1 MQIPH
6 FDPALFEGEGLTE
19 DGHFFMWGSV
29 PASIWWLGKAG
40 LQTETQISLTRT
52 LVVMVNQAGRLNRR
66 KYPGETRLA
75 AQVYLEIY
83 RPDHDPVEKYLS
95 RALFDTDELAT
106 HEDKA
111 LIPTIETMLAG
122 LEVFF
127 REGLYRVETLH
138 D

>member
-19 DGHFFMWGSV
+19 DGHFFMWDGV
-29 PASIWWLGKAG
+29 PASIWWLGSAG
-40 LQTETQISLTRT
+40 LHSETQIDLTRT
-52 LVVMVNQAGRLNRR
+52 LVVRVDQAGRLNRR

-83 RPDHDPVEKYLS
+83 KPDHDPAERYLS
-95 RALFDTDELAT
+95 RALFDTTELEDQ
-106 HEDKA
+106 EDKA
-111 LIPTIETMLAG
+111 LIPTVEILLAG